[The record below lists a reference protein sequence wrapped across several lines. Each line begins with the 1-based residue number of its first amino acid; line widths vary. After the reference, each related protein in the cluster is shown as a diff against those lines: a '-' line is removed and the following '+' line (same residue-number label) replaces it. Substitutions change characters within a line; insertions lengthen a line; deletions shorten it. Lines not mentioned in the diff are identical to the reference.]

1 MNVTTP
7 RRWEMGMNDRSESL
21 ATDRA
26 QRFEE
31 MVQDLTPRVR
41 LLNPT
46 LTDEAV
52 MEAAVRMAAY
62 RLHDEDFVWVER

>member
-1 MNVTTP
+1 
-7 RRWEMGMNDRSESL
+7 MNDRSESL

-26 QRFEE
+26 QRFEA
-31 MVQDLTPRVR
+31 MVKDLAPRVR

-62 RLHDEDFVWVER
+62 RLQDEDFVWVER

>member
-1 MNVTTP
+1 MT
-7 RRWEMGMNDRSESL
+7 DRSETL
-21 ATDRA
+21 ATERA

-31 MVQDLTPRVR
+31 MVKDLAPRVR
-41 LLNPT
+41 LLNPE

-62 RLHDEDFVWVER
+62 RLHDEEFVWVER